1 MASLTRLWGQPLGVL
16 TNASYGLGIP
26 VIYILQGLGW
36 RCQRSQAPSPSFAST
51 PPNNNPEGLRLIH
64 SCCCVNINC
73 PVWGF
78 TLTGEE
84 HLKPKGMH
92 TFSKRDSAEGKMF
105 EGLSPGPPPGT
116 AGPLSPQPL
125 VLWGIWAQSV
135 VRSPETPQRALAW
148 LRGVAFLPLQLL
160 QRLQWLKV
168 SCS

>member
-125 VLWGIWAQSV
+125 VL
-135 VRSPETPQRALAW
+135 
-148 LRGVAFLPLQLL
+148 
-160 QRLQWLKV
+160 
-168 SCS
+168 